1 MMSAVLFFSALT
13 FSVDAALRDVPVGEC
28 HGCEV
33 TCFEDCALKYD
44 REIMQDDFL
53 QIDEQK
59 SHAAQVTEEY
69 SQCLIDD
76 KCPCEKEK
84 KKAEAAAKAAA
95 AAGGKTSLLQK
106 KGNATGAC
114 LLNDVPCAQKCSRKV
129 VNKAEANLKAKV
141 PVQKQALIQRDY
153 PIHSVRVGVFSKGS
167 MNMDQC
173 LKFCLAATCGC
184 DGVPD
189 LDTIDRLVKAIK
201 KNDAVSGGVYHPVE
215 EAADHKGGVVDTH
228 ASAQFK
234 PAEMAD
240 CAKGM
245 IGKKVT
251 KGLFIDFGE
260 GVGGEVEICSTTF
273 MEKLF
278 GPGDHS
284 QQDKLCKSKKSDDAE
299 WGCVWDDT
307 KAKCVVGISRNLVC
321 QKKYFKD
328 PSRF

>member
-1 MMSAVLFFSALT
+1 MMKGLLLFSVLSFSA
-13 FSVDAALRDVPVGEC
+13 DAVLRDVPVGEC

-44 REIMQDDFL
+44 REIMQADFL
-53 QIDEQK
+53 QLEAHK
-59 SHAAQVTEEY
+59 GHVAKVTEEY
-69 SQCLIDD
+69 SNCLIED

-84 KKAEAAAKAAA
+84 KKAEAEAKAAK
-95 AAGGKTSLLQK
+95 GKTSLLQK

-129 VNKAEANLKAKV
+129 VSKAEASLKTKA
-141 PVQKQALIQRDY
+141 PVQKQALIQREY
-153 PIHSVRVGVFSKGS
+153 PIHSVRVGVFSHGN

-184 DGVPD
+184 DNVPS

-201 KNDAVSGGVYHPVE
+201 KNDATFGEGYHPVE
-215 EAADHKGGVVDTH
+215 EAADHKGGVTDTH
-228 ASAQFK
+228 KSARFM
-234 PAEMAD
+234 PAEMKD

-245 IGKKVT
+245 IGKKVS

-260 GVGGEVEICSTTF
+260 GVGGEVEICSDDF
-273 MEKLF
+273 MSRVF

-284 QQDKLCKSKKSDDAE
+284 KMSKLCKSTKSDDSD

-307 KAKCVVGISRNLVC
+307 KGKCVVGFSRNLVC

-328 PSRF
+328 PSP

>member
-1 MMSAVLFFSALT
+1 MSAVLFFSALT

-59 SHAAQVTEEY
+59 SHAAHVTEEY
-69 SQCLIDD
+69 SKCLIED

-84 KKAEAAAKAAA
+84 KKAEEAATK
-95 AAGGKTSLLQK
+95 GKTSLLQK

-129 VNKAEANLKAKV
+129 VSKAEASLKAKA
-141 PVQKQALIQRDY
+141 PMHKQALIQREY
-153 PIHSVRVGVFSKGS
+153 PIHSVRVGVFSHGA
-167 MNMDQC
+167 MTMDQC

-201 KNDAVSGGVYHPVE
+201 KNDATFGEGYHPVE
-215 EAADHKGGVVDTH
+215 EA
-228 ASAQFK
+228 
-234 PAEMAD
+234 
-240 CAKGM
+240 
-245 IGKKVT
+245 
-251 KGLFIDFGE
+251 
-260 GVGGEVEICSTTF
+260 
-273 MEKLF
+273 
-278 GPGDHS
+278 
-284 QQDKLCKSKKSDDAE
+284 
-299 WGCVWDDT
+299 
-307 KAKCVVGISRNLVC
+307 
-321 QKKYFKD
+321 
-328 PSRF
+328 